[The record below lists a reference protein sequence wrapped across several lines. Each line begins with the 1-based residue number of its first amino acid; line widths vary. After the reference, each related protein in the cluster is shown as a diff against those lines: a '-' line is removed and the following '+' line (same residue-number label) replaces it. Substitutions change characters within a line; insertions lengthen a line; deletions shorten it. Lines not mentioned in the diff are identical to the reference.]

1 MKYKISVLIAALALV
16 ILAGTYIV
24 GYETVTVSEL
34 ENRNM
39 FTFEMILNPVT
50 DPESTVY
57 GVNPTTRTPTSNI
70 ASKITIPKST
80 EIIML

>member
-1 MKYKISVLIAALALV
+1 MKYKFTVLLAALALL

-39 FTFEMILNPVT
+39 FTFGMILNPVT

-57 GVNPTTRTPTSNI
+57 NAEKGYSDRFEDAMKDQIVIR
-70 ASKITIPKST
+70 
-80 EIIML
+80 